1 MESNGGIVVIDAG
14 TTHSKA
20 FLFTRSG
27 EPVRSVKTASARLS
41 DAPYRAIDP
50 EPLVALA
57 RDAIAEFSAD
67 VPVDDIVCCAHG
79 SGLALLDADGALA
92 LPIMM
97 YEADPPAAIKTAYE
111 SMAPDFSE
119 VFAPTNPMALTVTRQ
134 LLWQEAAFPEAF
146 ARVRTI
152 VPWGQYVAY
161 RLGADPVS
169 EVTALG
175 AQTHLWDVR
184 GKRFSS
190 IVREKGWDNVFAPL
204 RRAWEPI
211 GTFDPGSSAPSP
223 KGLGRIRAGVH
234 DSNANYLL
242 YRAAGLDR
250 FTLLSTGTW
259 IIGFDGGIDLDTL
272 NPDHDLVTNTDVFGD
287 PVACCRFMGG
297 REFEC
302 IAGETD
308 PGPDPL
314 ATMRGLV
321 ADGVM
326 ALPSFTES
334 GGPLPGTGGKG
345 RIEAA
350 RQLGA
355 ADRFALAG
363 LYTALMTDL
372 SLTALGSTS
381 PIIVDGPFAQNPL
394 FLGTLAAL
402 RPGQSVSASM
412 IADGTAHGA
421 ALLARFDGDHPPAT
435 SLDLAPVQP
444 IDGPGLAAYAAQWRD
459 AAT

>member
-1 MESNGGIVVIDAG
+1 MESSGGIVVIDAG

-27 EPVRSVKTASARLS
+27 DPVRSVKTASARLS
-41 DAPYRAIDP
+41 GAAYRAIDP
-50 EPLVALA
+50 EPLIAFA
-57 RDAIAEFSAD
+57 RDAIAEFSAAI
-67 VPVDDIVCCAHG
+67 PVDDIVCCAHG

-97 YEADPPAAIKTAYE
+97 YEADPPVAIQTAYE
-111 SMAPDFSE
+111 PMAPDFSE

-146 ARVRTI
+146 ARVCKI

-161 RLGADPVS
+161 RLGAEPVC

-184 GKRFSS
+184 GNRYSS
-190 IVREKGWDNVFAPL
+190 VVRDRGWAPLFAPL
-204 RRAWEPI
+204 RRAWDII
-211 GTFDPGSSAPSP
+211 GTFDPGPGALPAN
-223 KGLGRIRAGVH
+223 GLGRLRAGVH

-259 IIGFDGGIDLDTL
+259 IIGFDGAIDLDTL

-302 IAGETD
+302 IAGKAD

-314 ATMRGLV
+314 AAAQRLI
-321 ADGVM
+321 ADGVL

-345 RIEAA
+345 RIKTS
-350 RQLGA
+350 RPLDA

-363 LYTALMTDL
+363 LYTALMTNL

-381 PIIVDGPFAQNPL
+381 PVVVDGPFAQNPL

-402 RPGQSVSASM
+402 RPGQSVLASTL
-412 IADGTAHGA
+412 ADGTAHGA
-421 ALLARFDGDHPPAT
+421 ALLARFEKDRLPAT
-435 SLDLAPVQP
+435 DLGLAAVGP
-444 IDGPGLAAYAAQWRD
+444 IDIPGLAAYAADWRN
-459 AAT
+459 AVP

>member
-20 FLFTRSG
+20 FLFTRTG
-27 EPVRSVKTASARLS
+27 QPVRSVKTASARLP
-41 DAPYRAIDP
+41 DAPYHAIDP
-50 EPLVALA
+50 EPLIAFA
-57 RDAIAEFSAD
+57 RHAIAAFSAD
-67 VPVDDIVCCAHG
+67 MPVDDIVCCAHG
-79 SGLALLDADGALA
+79 SGFALLDADGALA

-97 YEADPPAAIKTAYE
+97 YEADPPAAIKTAYDA
-111 SMAPDFSE
+111 MAPDFSE

-134 LLWQEAAFPEAF
+134 LLWQEAAFPDAF
-146 ARVRTI
+146 ARVRRV
-152 VPWGQYVAY
+152 VPWGQYVAF
-161 RLGADPVS
+161 RLGAEPVS

-184 GKRFSS
+184 GRRFSS
-190 IVREKGWDNVFAPL
+190 IVRERGWEPLFAPL
-204 RRAWEPI
+204 RRAWDII
-211 GTFDPGSSAPSP
+211 GTLDPGAGAPP
-223 KGLGRIRAGVH
+223 VNGLGRLRAGVH

-272 NPDHDLVTNTDVFGD
+272 NPDHDLATNTDVFGD

-302 IAGETD
+302 IAGEAD

-314 ATMRGLV
+314 AAVRRLI

-345 RIEAA
+345 RIESSRPLDAA
-350 RQLGA
+350 E
-355 ADRFALAG
+355 RFALAG

-381 PIIVDGPFAQNPL
+381 PIVVDGPFAQNPL
-394 FLGTLAAL
+394 YLGTLAAL
-402 RPGQSVSASM
+402 RPGQSVSAST

-421 ALLARFDGDHPPAT
+421 ALLARFEQDRPPSSAF
-435 SLDLAPVQP
+435 DPAVAEP
-444 IDGPGLAAYAAQWRD
+444 IDIPGLAAYAAQWRD
-459 AAT
+459 AAF